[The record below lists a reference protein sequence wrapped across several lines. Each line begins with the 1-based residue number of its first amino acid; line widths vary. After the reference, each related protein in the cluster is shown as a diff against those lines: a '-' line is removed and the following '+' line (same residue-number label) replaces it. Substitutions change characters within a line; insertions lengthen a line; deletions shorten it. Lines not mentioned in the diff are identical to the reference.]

1 MIRFAQTFRI
11 DPKYVKD
18 YKRDH
23 DNIWPEMKKLIR
35 DSGIKNY
42 SIFFREDGTLFSYYE
57 TDLNEKTF
65 KENLVNASKTETSKK
80 WQIAMEK
87 YFVKEKSEKTGPE
100 ITGLDEV
107 FHID

>member
-1 MIRFAQTFRI
+1 MKRIAETFKI
-11 DPKYVKD
+11 DPRYVKE
-18 YKRDH
+18 YKKDH

-35 DSGIKNY
+35 DAGIKNY

-57 TDLNEKTF
+57 SRLDEKTL
-65 KENLVNASKTETSKK
+65 KKNQEKASKTETFKK

-87 YFVKEKSEKTGPE
+87 YLVKEKPGKAGPE